1 LKKRLL
7 PWILRCV
14 SAERC
19 IHHGPLLKLSFTA
32 DVFYVNQEEDP
43 EAAAK
48 KKAEREAKKAAKAA
62 EKARK
67 EAAKA
72 AAKVYR

>member
-1 LKKRLL
+1 MYESL
-7 PWILRCV
+7 
-14 SAERC
+14 
-19 IHHGPLLKLSFTA
+19 PLLNLNFTA
-32 DVFYVNQEEDP
+32 NDFFVNQQEDP

-62 EKARK
+62 EKAMK